1 MCILQHKKGAAF
13 MTGRE
18 HPRPAGETTGRTA
31 VRFQTD
37 IENFVHTLAESE
49 ISIAITGKAFGR
61 IRDTYR
67 IAQVLMKF
75 SAPDTQYTKGGEKR
89 DFLLF
94 SSGEE
99 NEDTV
104 AYERQFHTGEGG
116 QVTYVLYRTKGAG
129 SFSEEEKSEL
139 DVMFE
144 ILFFHCGRWRLIHQV
159 KKIAHTDSLTGL
171 PNSGGFLTYVDELLV
186 KNELTRYNAYYFNL
200 TRFSLVNKQFGTK
213 ETDMIIARY
222 SKALMDRLEEGE
234 CIGRL
239 GGDNFVAL
247 IRKEHTDAFLEM
259 LSGLGTYGMLGERKI
274 PVVISAVA
282 GGLIIDESVTNCGMV
297 IGECAMALNVARH
310 VDKKP
315 YVFVSEEVRQQIYRE
330 KQIAGGFMEA
340 LQNGAFKA
348 YYQPKVETDSYRIV
362 GAEALARL
370 EYEGRLVPPME
381 FVPVLERN
389 GMVCTLDFY
398 ILEQVCKDI
407 RGWLREGIE
416 PVRVSVNLSRKH
428 LANPH
433 LCEDIMGIIGKYE
446 LESKY
451 IELELT
457 ETVEESETDRIISF
471 MKQMKQ
477 HQVALS
483 IDDFGTGY
491 SSLNLL
497 RSFPVDVL
505 KLDRTFMSS
514 MEETDRIV
522 LSNIVR
528 MATDLHM
535 DVVAE
540 GVENWQQVD
549 YLKQIACNV
558 VQGFLFD
565 KPLPK
570 AVFEAKLKAGKYELK

>member
-1 MCILQHKKGAAF
+1 

-18 HPRPAGETTGRTA
+18 HPRPAGEDWDRTTGR
-31 VRFQTD
+31 FNTD

-61 IRDTYR
+61 IKDTYR
-67 IAQVLMKF
+67 IAHVLMKF

-99 NEDTV
+99 HGETA

-129 SFSEEEKSEL
+129 SFSEVERSEL

-171 PNSGGFLTYVDELLV
+171 PNSGGFLTYVDELLD
-186 KNELTRYNAYYFNL
+186 KQELIRYNAYYFNL

-213 ETDMIIARY
+213 ETDTIIARY
-222 SKALMDRLEEGE
+222 AKELMHHVEEGE

-247 IRKEHTDAFLEM
+247 IKKEHTDAFLEM
-259 LSGLGTYGMLGERKI
+259 LSGVETYGMLGGRKMPI
-274 PVVISAVA
+274 VISAVA
-282 GGLIIDESVTNCGMV
+282 GGLIIDETVTNCGMV

-315 YVFVSEEVRQQIYRE
+315 YVFVSEKVRQQIYRE
-330 KQIAGGFMEA
+330 KQIEAGFMEA
-340 LQNGAFKA
+340 LQNGAFRA
-348 YYQPKVETDSYRIV
+348 FYQPKVETDSYHIV

-389 GMVCTLDFY
+389 GMICELDFY
-398 ILEQVCKDI
+398 ILEQVCRDI
-407 RGWLREGIE
+407 RWM
-416 PVRVSVNLSRKH
+416 
-428 LANPH
+428 
-433 LCEDIMGIIGKYE
+433 C
-446 LESKY
+446 
-451 IELELT
+451 
-457 ETVEESETDRIISF
+457 
-471 MKQMKQ
+471 
-477 HQVALS
+477 
-483 IDDFGTGY
+483 
-491 SSLNLL
+491 
-497 RSFPVDVL
+497 
-505 KLDRTFMSS
+505 
-514 MEETDRIV
+514 
-522 LSNIVR
+522 
-528 MATDLHM
+528 
-535 DVVAE
+535 
-540 GVENWQQVD
+540 
-549 YLKQIACNV
+549 
-558 VQGFLFD
+558 
-565 KPLPK
+565 
-570 AVFEAKLKAGKYELK
+570 